1 MSHVLYNYTVLS
13 KMSGK
18 CLQNTWTYAYESFFH
33 NIQFCICFLYILN
46 NTGKIKL
53 YSHSITTN
61 IHIHCSSNFASDKI
75 IFFFFKYTLLHV
87 LLCVCMTWNTPL
99 SVDSER
105 QYHILCTQISYL
117 WLSWWRI
124 YTALRLGSGS
134 YNWNTWYQTL
144 DARSGNPAQCQHNK
158 AQSLAGSQY
167 RTSHLN
173 SL

>member
-1 MSHVLYNYTVLS
+1 MTRKLDTAPFNTYMFHVLYNYTVLS

-75 IFFFFKYTLLHV
+75 IFFLKIHSFT
-87 LLCVCMTWNTPL
+87 
-99 SVDSER
+99 
-105 QYHILCTQISYL
+105 CTFMCLYDMKHPTQCWLRETISYTVYPNQL
-117 WLSWWRI
+117 PVIKLMKDLHRSSSRI
-124 YTALRLGSGS
+124 RKL
-134 YNWNTWYQTL
+134 
-144 DARSGNPAQCQHNK
+144 
-158 AQSLAGSQY
+158 
-167 RTSHLN
+167 
-173 SL
+173 